1 MLDLNNENEKKALY
15 LSEIF
20 QKISKKLK
28 KHEDLIL
35 SYSGEESLFLRFN
48 YGKARQVTSL
58 NQGIA
63 NLTFNENSRTLNYK
77 IQITGVNEIDSPRME
92 GALGFCREKVKS
104 LPEDPFLGP
113 LENNGV
119 TNEYFRG
126 NLPSIQS
133 LSKNLFESANGLDFT
148 GCFTMGTIQRANF
161 NSKGQNH
168 FFSTQN
174 FQVDYSFYT
183 DGQKAVKGLY
193 AGSNWND
200 LEYKELIDQSI
211 NNLSKMKANPIK
223 LARGKYKV
231 YLAPDAVSEIIDMF
245 SWGGVSYSSL
255 MRGNSALKLLHHG
268 ERNLSEK
275 FSLSEDFSLGLS
287 PRFND
292 RGEVACENLPIIEN
306 GKLKNLLI
314 SSRTAKEYSVSSNGA
329 GSYEGL
335 RSTRVKPGDLGKENI
350 FNELEKGIY
359 ISNLH
364 YLNWSD
370 IQKGRFTGMTRFA
383 CFYVENGEIIAPIED
398 LRFDESLYDIFGENL
413 ICITN
418 FSEVIPNVGSYG
430 MRSLGGKSVPG
441 ILVKDFNF
449 TL

>member
-1 MLDLNNENEKKALY
+1 MLELNNENERKAQY

-20 QKISKKLK
+20 QKISKDLS

-35 SYSGEESLFLRFN
+35 SYSGEDSLFLRFN
-48 YGKARQVTSL
+48 HGKARQVTSL

-63 NLTFNENSRTLNYK
+63 NLTYTENSRTLNYK
-77 IQITGVNEIDSPRME
+77 LQVTGVEGIDSPKME
-92 GALGFCREKVKS
+92 SALRFCRDKVKS

-119 TNEYFRG
+119 TKEHFKG
-126 NLPSIQS
+126 NLPSIPN
-133 LSKNLFESANGLDFT
+133 LSKNLFEAANSLDFT
-148 GCFTMGTIQRANF
+148 GCFTMGTIERANY
-161 NSKGQNH
+161 NSKGQSH
-168 FFSTQN
+168 FFSTEN

-200 LEYKELIDQSI
+200 LDFKESIDQSI
-211 NNLSKMKANPIK
+211 ENLNKLKTTPIK
-223 LARGKYKV
+223 LPRGKYKV

-255 MRGNSALKLLHHG
+255 MRGNSALKMLHGG
-268 ERNLSEK
+268 ER
-275 FSLSEDFSLGLS
+275 SLSNKFNLMEDFSLGLS

-292 RGEVACENLPIIEN
+292 RGEVASEKLSIIEN

-314 SSRTAKEYSVSSNGA
+314 SSRTAKEYNVSSNGA

-335 RSTRVKPGDLGKENI
+335 RSTKVNPGELCKENI
-350 FNELEKGIY
+350 LGELEKGIY

-383 CFYVENGEIIAPIED
+383 CFYVENGKIIAPIDD
-398 LRFDESLYDIFGENL
+398 LRFDESLYDVFGENL
-413 ICITN
+413 ISLTN
-418 FSEVIPNVGSYG
+418 FSEAIPNVGSYG
-430 MRSLGGKSVPG
+430 TRSLGGKSVPG
-441 ILVKDFNF
+441 IIVKDFNF